1 MTVSLLLAHPD
12 PTSFNH
18 ALARSV
24 HEALEEAGHVVRLH
38 DLYAERFDP
47 LLTTEEI
54 RTHRSTD
61 ALVEL
66 HARELT
72 EADGLIVVHPVW
84 FDAPP
89 AVMKGWIE
97 RVVREGTAFDR
108 PAGGGFRG
116 RLIARAALLIT
127 TANAPYDPKRG
138 DALDH
143 LWRDFV
149 LANCGITTVRRV
161 HLTPVV
167 ASDLA
172 TRRAW
177 LEEAADQAETLF
189 GRSARSRG

>member
-1 MTVSLLLAHPD
+1 MIVTLLLAHPD

-18 ALARSV
+18 ALSRAV
-24 HEALEEAGHVVRLH
+24 LEALEEAGHEVRLH

-47 LLTTEEI
+47 LMSAEEI
-54 RTHRSTD
+54 RTHRSSD
-61 ALVEL
+61 ALVER
-66 HARELT
+66 HAHELA
-72 EADGLIVVHPVW
+72 EADGLVIVHPVW

-89 AVMKGWIE
+89 AVLKGWID
-97 RVVREGTAFDR
+97 RVVRDGTAYDR
-108 PAGGGFRG
+108 TEDGGFQG
-116 RLIARAALLIT
+116 RLRTESALLIT
-127 TANAPYDPKRG
+127 TANAPYDAAQG

-149 LANCGITTVRRV
+149 LAICGIGTVDRL

-177 LEEAADQAETLF
+177 LEEASERAERLF
-189 GRSARSRG
+189 GRSPLAEG